1 MFQNP
6 NYPELKHSDAKF
18 PFHKFGE
25 LTKLSQGLTGQIQ
38 FDQHGLRTG
47 DKIHSETNIQ
57 RQKYTKEINNK
68 NDKKIL
74 STGFQLDVIELKK
87 EGLTKVI

>member
-1 MFQNP
+1 MTRKDRDVQ

-47 DKIHSETNIQ
+47 DKIHSE
-57 RQKYTKEINNK
+57 KNK
-68 NDKKIL
+68 
-74 STGFQLDVIELKK
+74 
-87 EGLTKVI
+87 

>member
-1 MFQNP
+1 MFKITLN
-6 NYPELKHSDAKF
+6 SDAKF

-47 DKIHSETNIQ
+47 DKLHSRTNIQ
-57 RQKYTKEINNK
+57 RQKKYTKEIN
-68 NDKKIL
+68 
-74 STGFQLDVIELKK
+74 
-87 EGLTKVI
+87 